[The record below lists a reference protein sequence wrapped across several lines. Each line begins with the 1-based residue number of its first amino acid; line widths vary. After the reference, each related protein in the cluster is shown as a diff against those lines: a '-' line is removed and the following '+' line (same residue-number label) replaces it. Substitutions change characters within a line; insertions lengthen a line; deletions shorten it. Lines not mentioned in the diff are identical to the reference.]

1 MGCSFWE
8 WKLHV
13 RKASSFCENFCSSF
27 YSETNGLI
35 WYLPETCNFCCRCH
49 FQVVQTPELCSLFS
63 LLDKLFWQVKPLEEW
78 STHLVLMTW
87 SPLNSLLLSSE
98 LKLRDDIKRQQQH
111 PAEGKKK
118 LLYLLQ
124 CEIFSYNDFSP
135 GCFHENFGISCVVPS
150 FFPYQVGPISL
161 VFIGFISVHCMHI
174 LVRCSH
180 YLCQR

>member
-1 MGCSFWE
+1 MTKWSCNSIVWAVHFE
-8 WKLHV
+8 SESYMCV
-13 RKASSFCENFCSSF
+13 RQVPSVKTSAQVSI
-27 YSETNGLI
+27 LKQMV
-35 WYLPETCNFCCRCH
+35 WYLPETCNFYCHCH

-118 LLYLLQ
+118 YFI
-124 CEIFSYNDFSP
+124 CYNVKFFHIMIFPQD
-135 GCFHENFGISCVVPS
+135 
-150 FFPYQVGPISL
+150 
-161 VFIGFISVHCMHI
+161 VFMKISVSPVLFLLFFHTR
-174 LVRCSH
+174 LDQSALCS
-180 YLCQR
+180 